1 MNNIKP
7 KIGILLGDPS
17 GIGPELISK
26 LLVEDELEKANV
38 LVIGEKAIL
47 EKANRMTGRNPNL
60 RFIETIDE
68 IKFDEKTKFFLDITN
83 GRNFIYETS
92 KCSSESGQSVLN
104 ALNLALDLVKLK
116 KIDAINFGPFNKTSM
131 KLGGSKFEDELHL
144 MAKKLE
150 VENFFCEFN
159 VIDNFWTARVTS
171 HIPLSEVSKYIKK
184 DNIIKPIKLIN
195 NAMKLNG
202 IKNPRVAVQALNP
215 HAEFGTEEEEE
226 IIPAINDAKKQGIN
240 ADGPLPCDTSFI
252 TAYKN
257 KNHDCIVGMY
267 HDALQSGL
275 KAFGFDRGVTVQ
287 GGLPIPVTTPAH
299 GTAFD
304 IAGKN
309 KANLEPTLQSFKI
322 ALTMAKNKHNDKN

>member
-47 EKANRMTGRNPNL
+47 EKANKMTGRNPNL
-60 RFIETIDE
+60 RFIDTIDD
-68 IKFDEKTKFFLDITN
+68 IKFDEKTKFFLDITD

-104 ALNLALDLVKLK
+104 ALNLALDLVKSK

-215 HAEFGTEEEEE
+215 HAEFGTEEKEE

-287 GGLPIPVTTPAH
+287 GGLPVPVTTPAH

-322 ALTMAKNKHNDKN
+322 ALTMAKNKPNDKN